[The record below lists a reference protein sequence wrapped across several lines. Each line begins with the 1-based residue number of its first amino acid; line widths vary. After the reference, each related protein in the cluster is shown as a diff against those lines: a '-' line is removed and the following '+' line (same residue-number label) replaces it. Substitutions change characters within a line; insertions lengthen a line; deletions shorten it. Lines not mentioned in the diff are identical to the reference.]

1 MSNYLVMTRICP
13 NCNYENQDDYD
24 FCAKCGTPLIEGV
37 QPNNILVFS
46 AQPRLNKKI
55 LLVSYLVTIL
65 LSWGGFIVNI
75 VSKNSYFGIF
85 TFFGFFLP
93 FYLVQSPI
101 KELRKHG
108 FIQLIISIVG
118 VALSLY
124 VMFK

>member
-1 MSNYLVMTRICP
+1 MTRICP